1 MKNKCCNTQTHTH
14 MHILNDCCLKLVS
27 IFFFFFGVQNLTVQC
42 YFWFQN
48 FEDFVK
54 GHFCSRASDILV
66 ACKAYMEGA
75 QVGCLVKGGVQDVD
89 EGDRSCS
96 QQFKDSLSGYMNMLV
111 KEFAKVG
118 AKDIDKLL
126 PPATTPVAIKPSGV
140 SIA

>member
-1 MKNKCCNTQTHTH
+1 MGS
-14 MHILNDCCLKLVS
+14 KLT
-27 IFFFFFGVQNLTVQC
+27 FQF

-48 FEDFVK
+48 FEDLVK
-54 GHFCSRASDILV
+54 GHFCNRASDILV

-96 QQFKDSLSGYMNMLV
+96 QRFKDSLSGYMNMLV

>member
-1 MKNKCCNTQTHTH
+1 M
-14 MHILNDCCLKLVS
+14 LNV
-27 IFFFFFGVQNLTVQC
+27 I
-42 YFWFQN
+42 YYIWFQN

-96 QQFKDSLSGYMNMLV
+96 QNFKQSLAGYMNMLV
-111 KEFAKVG
+111 KEFAQTG
-118 AKDIDKLL
+118 AKDIEKFLTL
-126 PPATTPVAIKPSGV
+126 PPPPPPTVPVKKPSGGV
-140 SIA
+140 LLKAAT